1 MLVGGGSAGLSGA
14 GCTKQA
20 DLPPALPFQR
30 RGVGRARGTGLA
42 CRGPTPYLW
51 LMTFLERLS
60 PLRAWRDLRLFLSYR
75 QPYELI
81 FLALAIIVTAV
92 VIAAFYVDSKIEKP
106 YKPPEITY
114 FESWPADRTDAQ
126 IKAQQAIDQAK
137 KEKLMAELKAKQEER
152 KAEFKR
158 LNDKLERW
166 GL

>member
-1 MLVGGGSAGLSGA
+1 
-14 GCTKQA
+14 
-20 DLPPALPFQR
+20 
-30 RGVGRARGTGLA
+30 
-42 CRGPTPYLW
+42 
-51 LMTFLERLS
+51 MTFLERLS

-81 FLALAIIVTAV
+81 FLALAIIVTTV

-114 FESWPADRTDAQ
+114 FESWPASRTDAQ